1 MIFLFHE
8 NTTHE
13 EFLAERKKR
22 LGENYVNN
30 SLETNKKDSCKE
42 ESCKEES
49 SDDDIIFSK
58 NTKQK
63 KFPNIICSSDSE

>member
-1 MIFLFHE
+1 MDFLFHE

-13 EFLAERKKR
+13 EFLADRKKR

-42 ESCKEES
+42 DSNNNS

-63 KFPNIICSSDSE
+63 NFPNIICSSDSE